1 VFEVGKRR
9 GQLRSIVIPVL
20 LLSGG
25 VSSHFVGLFRGFLFL
40 FGGALFQIVDF
51 NIVFSIAFF
60 GYGVLPP
67 FFYSLSIM
75 IGFY

>member
-1 VFEVGKRR
+1 MFEVGKRR

-51 NIVFSIAFF
+51 NIVFSM
-60 GYGVLPP
+60 P
-67 FFYSLSIM
+67 FLVMASYPHFSIV
-75 IGFY
+75 YLL